1 MRSASEP
8 VCDFFGL
15 QDDLTSRRSREK
27 VRQGSLPLG
36 EGAFHLPTHEQR
48 IRNSSGKTEANFVV
62 DQIADERSRSSVS
75 RFGQKLVTVMPL
87 LERSFILHVG
97 EVMFPSE
104 LRDARDPL
112 RPNRQEWKDSKRRH
126 DRGTYTG
133 RFIIHTPA
141 GGAGGGIR
149 FTAINFVSLAAG
161 MMRGRFSGFEKKANT
176 VESGKGTHCSNSRWL
191 GTLESA

>member
-133 RFIIHTPA
+133 RFIIHTSGWRRGRRNSIHCDQLCLA
-141 GGAGGGIR
+141 GRRHDAGQVLGIR
-149 FTAINFVSLAAG
+149 
-161 MMRGRFSGFEKKANT
+161 E
-176 VESGKGTHCSNSRWL
+176 EGKHR
-191 GTLESA
+191 